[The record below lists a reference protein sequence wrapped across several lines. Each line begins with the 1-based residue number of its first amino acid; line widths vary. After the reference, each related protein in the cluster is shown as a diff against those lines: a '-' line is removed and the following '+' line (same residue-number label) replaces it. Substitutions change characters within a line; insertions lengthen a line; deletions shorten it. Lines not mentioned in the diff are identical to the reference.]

1 MQKIV
6 LVHDPKYQNWI
17 FDSAH
22 PTQGRRFEIAKQEI
36 VRKAAKTQLV
46 QLEIIAPRAATEQE
60 LLQVHTLDYINTVL
74 IKGESGEWAGSKP
87 ELAELAQL
95 FTGGTLVALEALIK
109 GVSTLSVNL
118 AGAKHHAMQN
128 YSSGFCVFN
137 DFAIAAKIAQQH
149 GYKVAIFDLDAHHGD
164 GTEELLRTEPIL
176 TYSVHDATIFPGT
189 GMRSD
194 PNQLVFNKPLAA
206 GAGDKELDSAVS
218 EFIEAAQKFGATMIF
233 IACGADGHAL
243 DPLSTLNY
251 SVNGI
256 ASAVAQIRS
265 SFLEIPMLIGGA
277 GGYQPDTFTP
287 EIWSNAVLAAGT
299 VIRVQTK
306 RHYWNLAGIDL
317 DDDQQLEDLYDVII
331 DTLIKTQEEKE
342 ES

>member
-1 MQKIV
+1 
-6 LVHDPKYQNWI
+6 
-17 FDSAH
+17 
-22 PTQGRRFEIAKQEI
+22 
-36 VRKAAKTQLV
+36 
-46 QLEIIAPRAATEQE
+46 
-60 LLQVHTLDYINTVL
+60 
-74 IKGESGEWAGSKP
+74 
-87 ELAELAQL
+87 
-95 FTGGTLVALEALIK
+95 
-109 GVSTLSVNL
+109 
-118 AGAKHHAMQN
+118 MQN

-189 GMRSD
+189 GMSSN
-194 PNQLVFNKPLAA
+194 PNQFAYNKPLAS
-206 GAGDKELDSAVS
+206 GAGDKELDTAVS
-218 EFIEAAQKFGATMIF
+218 EFIEVAQRFGATMIF

-265 SFLEIPMLIGGA
+265 SFLELPMLIGGA
-277 GGYQPDTFTP
+277 GGYHPDTFTP

-299 VIRVQTK
+299 VKRVQTK
-306 RHYWNLAGIDL
+306 RHYFDLAGIDL
-317 DDDQQLEDLYDVII
+317 DNDQQLEALYDAII
-331 DTLIKTQEEKE
+331 DTLNKKQEEGE